1 MGKNKKYFIGLDNM
15 SLDELEIWRLLCR
28 YSDYR
33 TDIAGYTVNQL
44 LINSDKRLN
53 LTARKIGTILKR
65 FEKKGYIEF
74 LTSGTKGKE
83 STLLLTV
90 KCQLFGNDVL
100 NKNEHFQGVK
110 EVDCQ
115 QSVNNVLILQKKK
128 EKDNNKKEKETNFD
142 KMISAYTDNNELAE
156 TLKDFIKMRK
166 TIKSPLTDRAL
177 KGILNK
183 LDKFSNS
190 DFEKIE
196 ILENSI
202 MNSWRG
208 VFELK
213 NKKTPARTG
222 EKEKRVFD
230 NKSISSNNRNY
241 SQKIETN
248 KFI

>member
-1 MGKNKKYFIGLDNM
+1 MNYINAPLD
-15 SLDELEIWRLLCR
+15 LTER
-28 YSDYR
+28 
-33 TDIAGYTVNQL
+33 QL
-44 LINSDKRLN
+44 LIYFFMYRNCDFKNMEVKITTSQIKTGIKIIDLTDRVVNSELKKMIEKGYL
-53 LTARKIGTILKR
+53 KII
-65 FEKKGYIEF
+65 KKG
-74 LTSGTKGKE
+74 SKGNFSIYKIIKTNE
-83 STLLLTV
+83 LLVTNAYVIGNLKDSNSNTLEGEQVTNAYLI
-90 KCQLFGNDVL
+90 GNPYS
-100 NKNEHFQGVK
+100 KN
-110 EVDCQ
+110 
-115 QSVNNVLILQKKK
+115 K
-128 EKDNNKKEKETNFD
+128 EKDNNKKEKETNFN
-142 KMISAYTDNNELAE
+142 KIISAYTGNDELAE

-183 LDKFSNS
+183 LDKFGNS

-213 NKKTPARTG
+213 NKKTPAGTG

>member
-1 MGKNKKYFIGLDNM
+1 MNYMNAPLD
-15 SLDELEIWRLLCR
+15 LTER
-28 YSDYR
+28 
-33 TDIAGYTVNQL
+33 QL
-44 LINSDKRLN
+44 LIYFFMYRNCDFKNMEVKITTSQIKTGIKIIDLTDRVINSE
-53 LTARKIGTILKR
+53 LKKMT
-65 FEKKGYIEF
+65 EKKY
-74 LTSGTKGKE
+74 LKLVKKGSKGNFSIYKIIKTNE
-83 STLLLTV
+83 LLVTNAYLI
-90 KCQLFGNDVL
+90 GNSKDSNSNALEGEQVTNAYL
-100 NKNEHFQGVK
+100 IGNPYSKN
-110 EVDCQ
+110 
-115 QSVNNVLILQKKK
+115 K
-128 EKDNNKKEKETNFD
+128 EKDNNKKEKETNFN
-142 KMISAYTDNNELAE
+142 KIISAYTDNNELAE
-156 TLKDFIKMRK
+156 ALKDFIKMRK

-213 NKKTPARTG
+213 NKKTPAVTG
-222 EKEKRVFD
+222 EKEKKVFN

>member
-1 MGKNKKYFIGLDNM
+1 MNYINAPLD
-15 SLDELEIWRLLCR
+15 LTER
-28 YSDYR
+28 
-33 TDIAGYTVNQL
+33 QL
-44 LINSDKRLN
+44 LIYFFMYRNCDFKNMEVKITTSQIKTGIKLIDLTDRVINSELKKMIEKGYL
-53 LTARKIGTILKR
+53 KII
-65 FEKKGYIEF
+65 KKG
-74 LTSGTKGKE
+74 SKGNFSIYKIIKTNE
-83 STLLLTV
+83 LLVTNAYLI
-90 KCQLFGNDVL
+90 GNLKDSNSNALDNEGVTNAYL
-100 NKNEHFQGVK
+100 IGNPYSKN
-110 EVDCQ
+110 
-115 QSVNNVLILQKKK
+115 K

-142 KMISAYTDNNELAE
+142 KIISAYTDSNELAE

-183 LDKFSNS
+183 LDKFGNS

-213 NKKTPARTG
+213 NKKTPAGTG
-222 EKEKRVFD
+222 EKEKKVFN